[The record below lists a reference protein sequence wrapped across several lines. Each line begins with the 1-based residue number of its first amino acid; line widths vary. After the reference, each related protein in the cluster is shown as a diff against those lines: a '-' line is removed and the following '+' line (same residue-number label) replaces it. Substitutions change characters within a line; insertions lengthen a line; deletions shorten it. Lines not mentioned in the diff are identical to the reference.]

1 MVGGRL
7 AYLRGRTLADKIAT
21 AGSIA
26 ELDGMETQLRHDGRW
41 NQEIAGQIMA
51 RKMELG
57 KHGRA
62 Q

>member
-1 MVGGRL
+1 MKRK
-7 AYLRGRTLADKIAT
+7 TLAEKIAT
-21 AGSIA
+21 ASSQS